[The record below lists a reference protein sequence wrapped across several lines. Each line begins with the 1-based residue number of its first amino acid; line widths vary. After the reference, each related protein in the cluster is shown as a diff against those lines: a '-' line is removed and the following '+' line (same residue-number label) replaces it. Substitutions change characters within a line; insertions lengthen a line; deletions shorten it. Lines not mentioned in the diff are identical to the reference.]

1 MANNIID
8 RRKNGDLR
16 NPGSK
21 STDNRQKF
29 IKRTREEIRK
39 SIHDSLGKRSI
50 KGSGDSQDVV
60 IARKGIDE
68 PQFNHNPQTGSR
80 DIVLPGN
87 KDFVE
92 GDQLEKPKGGG
103 GAGSGGKAGESS
115 NEGIGEDEFEFALSN
130 DEFVNI
136 LFEDLELPH
145 MISKENKSV
154 ERFEITRSGYT
165 SSGNPSQMN
174 LEKSMV
180 NSIGRKIALK
190 FPKLRKIR
198 ELEKELDN
206 LKKFFYKTTHQQ
218 KDGTEEWARY
228 QEIEKEI
235 RRLRISANA
244 VAFVDPVD
252 LKFNNFTKK
261 PAPISQAVVFFIMD
275 VSASMTQQHKD
286 LAKRFFMLLNLFVS
300 RKYKKVECVFI
311 RHHIQAKECTEDDF
325 FNNKE
330 NGGTIVS
337 SAFKLAKKII
347 DDRYSP
353 NEWNLYFSQASDG
366 DNWDNDNEELLDIID
381 KDILPVTQYFSYIQ
395 VGTKRH
401 GYYNSG
407 NLLQEYVA
415 LEANHKNIITKHIE
429 DTLDIYPVFRE
440 IFKIKGKSSK

>member
-1 MANNIID
+1 MANTIID
-8 RRKNGDLR
+8 RRSNGDLR

-21 STDNRQKF
+21 STGNRQKF

-39 SIHDSLGKRSI
+39 SIHDTLGKRSI
-50 KGSGDSQDVV
+50 QGSGDSQDVV
-60 IARKGIDE
+60 ITRKGIDE

-92 GDQLEKPKGGG
+92 GDQLEKPKGGSG
-103 GAGSGGKAGESS
+103 SGSGGGAGESS
-115 NEGIGEDEFEFALSN
+115 NEGIGEDEFGFALSN

-145 MISKENKSV
+145 MISKENKAV
-154 ERFEITRSGYT
+154 ERFELTRSGYT
-165 SSGNPSQMN
+165 NDGTPSQMN

-198 ELEKELDN
+198 ELEEELDN
-206 LKKFFYKTTHQQ
+206 LKKFFYKTTQEQ

-228 QEIEKEI
+228 QELEEEI
-235 RRLRISANA
+235 RVLRIRANA

-252 LKFNNFTKK
+252 LRYNNFSKK

-275 VSASMTQQHKD
+275 VSASMTQDHKD

-311 RHHIQAKECTEDDF
+311 RHHIQAIECNEDDF

-330 NGGTIVS
+330 NGGTVVS
-337 SAFKLAKKII
+337 SAFKLAKEII
-347 DDRYSP
+347 DDRFSP

-366 DNWDNDNEELLDIID
+366 DNWDNDNEELLNIID

-395 VGTKRH
+395 VGQKRH

-407 NLLQEYVA
+407 NLLQEYVQ

-440 IFKIKGKSSK
+440 RFKVKGKNE

>member
-1 MANNIID
+1 MANTIID
-8 RRKNGDLR
+8 RRKN
-16 NPGSK
+16 PGSK
-21 STDNRQKF
+21 SSANRQKF
-29 IKRTREEIRK
+29 IKRTKKEIRK
-39 SIHDSLGKRSI
+39 SIHDTLGKRSI

-60 IARKGIDE
+60 INRKGIGE

-92 GDQLEKPKGGG
+92 GDELPKPPSGQGQGGG
-103 GAGSGGKAGESS
+103 DGDAS
-115 NEGIGEDEFEFALSN
+115 NEGIGEDEFGFALSN

-154 ERFEITRSGYT
+154 QRFELTRSGYT
-165 SSGNPSQMN
+165 NDGNPTQMN

-190 FPKLRKIR
+190 TPKLRKIKKLEA
-198 ELEKELDN
+198 ELE
-206 LKKFFYKTTHQQ
+206 TC
-218 KDGTEEWARY
+218 KDEERRV
-228 QEIEKEI
+228 EIEEEI
-235 RRLRISANA
+235 RKLRIRANA

-252 LKFNNFTKK
+252 LRYNNFSKK
-261 PAPISQAVVFFIMD
+261 PAPISQAVVFSIMD
-275 VSASMTQQHKD
+275 VSASMTQEHKD

-300 RKYKKVECVFI
+300 RKYKRVDCVFI

-337 SAFKLAKKII
+337 SAFKLAKEII

-366 DNWDNDNEELLDIID
+366 DNWDNDNEELLNIINR
-381 KDILPVTQYFSYIQ
+381 DILPITQYFSYIQ
-395 VGTKRH
+395 VGQKRH

-407 NLLQEYVA
+407 NLLQEYEKLLA
-415 LEANHKNIITKHIE
+415 TNKNIVTKHIE
-429 DTLDIYPVFRE
+429 DSFDIYPVFRE
-440 IFKIKGKSSK
+440 IFKTKGKNE

>member
-1 MANNIID
+1 MANTIID

-16 NPGSK
+16 QPGSK
-21 STDNRQKF
+21 SSNNRQKF
-29 IKRTREEIRK
+29 IKRTKKEIRK
-39 SIHDSLGKRSI
+39 SIHDTLGKRSI
-50 KGSGDSQDVV
+50 KGSGDAQDVV
-60 IARKGIDE
+60 INRKGIDE
-68 PQFNHNPQTGSR
+68 PQFSHNPQTGSR

-87 KDFVE
+87 KEFVE
-92 GDQLEKPKGGG
+92 GDLLQKPRGG
-103 GAGSGGKAGESS
+103 GAGSGGAPGKAS
-115 NEGIGEDEFEFALSN
+115 NDGIGEDEFGFALSN

-145 MISKENKSV
+145 MISKENKAV
-154 ERFEITRSGYT
+154 ERYEISRSGYT
-165 SSGNPSQMN
+165 TTGNPAQMN

-206 LKKFFYKTTHQQ
+206 LKKFFYKTTQEQ

-228 QEIEKEI
+228 QEIEEEI
-235 RRLRISANA
+235 RKLRIRARA
-244 VAFVDPVD
+244 VSFVDPVD
-252 LKFNNFTKK
+252 LRFNNFTKK

-300 RKYKKVECVFI
+300 RKYKRVECVFI
-311 RHHIQAKECTEDDF
+311 RHHIQAIECSEDDF
-325 FNNKE
+325 FNSRD

-337 SAFKLAKKII
+337 SAFKLSREILA
-347 DDRYSP
+347 DRYSP
-353 NEWNLYFSQASDG
+353 NEWNIYFAQASDG
-366 DNWDNDNEELLDIID
+366 DNWDNDNEILLDIID

-395 VGTKRH
+395 VGMKRH

-407 NLLQEYVA
+407 NLLQEYVR

-440 IFKIKGKSSK
+440 IFKIRDKE